1 MFALDWVV
9 SVAGFAVGS
18 IVGMTGMGGGALMT
32 PVLVLLFGVP
42 PSVAVGSDLAASL
55 VMKPLGA
62 AVHLK
67 RGTVHRPLVRN
78 LVIGSVPA
86 AFAGAATITHVG
98 SAHDIDVLMKTLLG
112 ATLLVAAGAALLKEA
127 LKGRH
132 TGLPPGAS
140 QVPFSVKPV
149 HTIVVG
155 VIGGFIVGLTSVGS
169 GSLVIVMLMLLYPR
183 LSGSRLV
190 GTDLV
195 QAIPLVAAAALGHA
209 LFGQVKLSLTASL
222 LVGSLPG
229 VYLGALVSSRAPD
242 RIIRPTI
249 VVVLVASALK
259 LLGASNPL
267 VLGVS
272 LLLIAGAVASHVLR
286 RSEAPHAAAPASPAP
301 SQLEAPPA
309 E

>member
-1 MFALDWVV
+1 MFAVDWVV

-32 PVLVLLFGVP
+32 PILVLLFGIP

-55 VMKPLGA
+55 FMKPLGA

-67 RGTVHRPLVRN
+67 RGTVNRALVRS

-86 AFAGAATITHVG
+86 AFAGAATINHIG
-98 SAHDIDVLMKTLLG
+98 RAHDIDALLRMLLG
-112 ATLLVAAGAALLKEA
+112 GALIVAAAAALLKA
-127 LKGRH
+127 TLKGRH
-132 TGLPPGAS
+132 AGLPPGAS
-140 QVPFSVKPV
+140 QVPFALKPV
-149 HTIVVG
+149 HTVAIGIV
-155 VIGGFIVGLTSVGS
+155 GGFIVGMTSVGS

-209 LFGQVKLSLTASL
+209 LFGHIKLSLTASL

-229 VYLGALVSSRAPD
+229 VYLGALISSRAPD
-242 RIIRPTI
+242 RFIRPTI
-249 VVVLVASALK
+249 VVVLVASAMK
-259 LLGASNPL
+259 LLGASNQL
-267 VLGVS
+267 VLCVSALVVAMTAGMS
-272 LLLIAGAVASHVLR
+272 LLR
-286 RSEAPHAAAPASPAP
+286 REGPSARVESPAAPR
-301 SQLEAPPA
+301 LEAPPA

>member
-1 MFALDWVV
+1 MFAIDWVV
-9 SVAGFAVGS
+9 SMAGFAVGS
-18 IVGMTGMGGGALMT
+18 VVGMTGMGGGALMT
-32 PVLVLLFGVP
+32 PILVLLFGIP

-55 VMKPLGA
+55 FMKPLGA

-67 RGTVHRPLVRN
+67 RGTVNRALVRS

-86 AFAGAATITHVG
+86 AFAGAATINHIG
-98 SAHDIDVLMKTLLG
+98 RAHDIDALLRMLLG
-112 ATLLVAAGAALLKEA
+112 GALIVAAAAALLKA
-127 LKGRH
+127 TLKGRH
-132 TGLPPGAS
+132 ADLPPGAS
-140 QVPFSVKPV
+140 QVPFALKPI
-149 HTIVVG
+149 HTVAIGIV
-155 VIGGFIVGLTSVGS
+155 GGFIVGMTSVGS

-209 LFGQVKLSLTASL
+209 LFGHIKLSLTASL

-242 RIIRPTI
+242 RFIRPTI
-249 VVVLVASALK
+249 VVVLIASALK
-259 LLGASNPL
+259 LVGASNQL
-267 VLGVS
+267 VLGVCALVVALMAATT
-272 LLLIAGAVASHVLR
+272 LLQRTRV
-286 RSEAPHAAAPASPAP
+286 ETPAAPR
-301 SQLEAPPA
+301 LEAPPA